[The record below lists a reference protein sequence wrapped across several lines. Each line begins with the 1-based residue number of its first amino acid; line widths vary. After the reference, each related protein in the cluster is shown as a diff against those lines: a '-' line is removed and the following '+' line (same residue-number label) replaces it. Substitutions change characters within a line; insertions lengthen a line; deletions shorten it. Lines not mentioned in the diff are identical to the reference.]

1 MLKRD
6 MKLIEVDHE
15 DIDLKVFILFI
26 QTADAVKKYADSY
39 FYRKSGLSTIKFI
52 VLQILNVN
60 GGTMTPSEIASWT
73 FTERHNI
80 TTLVARMKKEGLVT
94 TIRSGNDK
102 RSINVNITQ
111 KGREALRL
119 SAPTA
124 RDIIKRMMS
133 SITERDVTSLQKM
146 LSVLRLNAYNEL
158 LQIAESTHN

>member
-6 MKLIEVDHE
+6 MKLIEIDHQ
-15 DIDLKVFILFI
+15 DIDSKVFILFI
-26 QTADAVKKYADSY
+26 QTADAVLKYADSY

-73 FTERHNI
+73 FRERHNI

-94 TIRSGNDK
+94 TVRSSNDK
-102 RSINVNITQ
+102 RSINVSITK

-119 SAPTA
+119 SVSIA
-124 RDIIKRMMS
+124 RNIVKKIMS
-133 SITERDVTSLQKM
+133 SIAEKEVISLQKI
-146 LSVLRLNAYNEL
+146 LAILRRNAYDEL
-158 LQIAESTHN
+158 LQIAEDTQN